1 MDTDT
6 KAFSEG
12 YIFAVLENCNL
23 VKQLDYKIFLKNNGC
38 LDRIEL
44 RPFENI
50 NEELNFENLVALKNR
65 IIYSV
70 YNELYEFGFYIDIK
84 NKMFVIK

>member
-1 MDTDT
+1 MDTDI
-6 KAFSEG
+6 KAFTEG
-12 YIFAVLENCNL
+12 YIFAVLESCNL
-23 VKQLDYKIFLKNNGC
+23 VKQVDYKIFLKNNGC

-44 RPFENI
+44 RPFENVK
-50 NEELNFENLVALKNR
+50 EELNFENIVALKNR

-70 YNELYEFGFYIDIK
+70 YGELWEFGLYIDIK

>member
-1 MDTDT
+1 METDT
-6 KAFSEG
+6 KAFTEG

-23 VKQLDYKIFLKNNGC
+23 VKQLNYKIFLKNNGC

-44 RPFENI
+44 RPFENVE
-50 NEELNFENLVALKNR
+50 EELNFENLVALKNR

-70 YNELYEFGFYIDIK
+70 YGELYEFGLYIDIK